1 MSIFKSLTFAGK
13 DLREFGVVCSGS
25 HTFNGAERDYTAVT
39 IPGRNGELLLHGTRL
54 KNIEVSYDCSIA
66 PYFEGADF
74 EKQIQALRGFLM
86 TLVGYKK
93 LIDGYHPDEY
103 RQAYYSGPLEAE
115 VGALNRWG
123 KFTLTFS
130 CKPQRYLISGG
141 EGITI
146 AAGGSVTLTN
156 PDGCGAAMPTFD
168 IPGDPDGTVAD
179 TAEPVKNYSDSLSD
193 ALKSLAKDIQ
203 GVVDDAAGYVQVG
216 DTKIHVQLAGVTEMR
231 LDCGARRAYEKDGS
245 RDLTHY
251 ISAPDGFP
259 KFPAGDTVVENHT
272 SSDIVIYPNWFR
284 V

>member
-25 HTFNGAERDYTAVT
+25 HTFNGAAREYTAVS
-39 IPGRNGELLLHGTRL
+39 IPGRNGDLILHGTRL
-54 KNIEVSYDCSIA
+54 KNIEVSYECSIV

-74 EKQIQALRGFLM
+74 GKQIQALRGFLM
-86 TLVGYKK
+86 TLVGYNK

-103 RQAYYSGPLEAE
+103 RQACYSGPLEAD

-123 KFTLTFS
+123 KFTLTFT

-141 EGITI
+141 AGVTI

-156 PDGCGAAMPTFD
+156 PDGCGAASPTFE
-168 IPGDPDGTVAD
+168 IPGDPDGTV
-179 TAEPVKNYSDSLSD
+179 TESTETVKDYSDSLSD
-193 ALKSLAKDIQ
+193 ALKYLAKDIQ

-216 DTKIHVQLAGVTEMR
+216 DTKIHVQLAGVTELV
-231 LDCGARRAYEKDGS
+231 LDCGARRAHEKDGS

-251 ISAPDGFP
+251 ISAPTGFP
-259 KFPAGDTVVENHT
+259 KFGPGDTVVENHT
-272 SSDIVIYPNWFR
+272 ANDIIIYPNWFR